1 MRAVSLPASYFTH
14 VLEVTRRFGVD
25 DEDVL
30 ADISLGDDV
39 RLELPQIRALV
50 QRARASTGEPGLGVY
65 LGLAMRVSWHGYLG
79 FAVLVARDIGDALR
93 LGERFIATRTSA
105 LGLRAAVEGGLAV
118 ITIDE
123 KEDFGSARDFI
134 VPALAIG
141 LSTIGQALT
150 GHELEGR
157 VELAMPEPHWF
168 ARLAA
173 TNPRLTRISFGA
185 SAHRLMFDEALLHM
199 PFQLADPNA
208 QKLAAEQCERELA
221 ALEAAGGFATR
232 VRELLFTNA
241 DVRDVDAVARVLSM
255 SARTLKRR
263 LQSEGTSYSELL
275 ESERQHRAELLLSQ
289 GTLSVKE
296 VAAQLGYADTAAFS
310 HAFTRWTGQSPSEF
324 QRARAGRAASRA
336 ITD

>member
-1 MRAVSLPASYFTH
+1 MSLPASYFTH

-25 DEDVL
+25 DADVL
-30 ADISLGDDV
+30 GDVSLGDEV

-50 QRARASTGEPGLGVY
+50 QRARELTGEPGLGVY
-65 LGLAMRVSWHGYLG
+65 LGLAMRASWHGYLG
-79 FAVLVARDIGDALR
+79 FAVLVARDVGDALR
-93 LGERFIATRTSA
+93 LGERFIATRTSS
-105 LGLRAAVEGGLAV
+105 LGLRSAIEHGRAV

-123 KEDFGSARDFI
+123 KEDFGDARDFI

-141 LSTIGQALT
+141 LSSIGQALT
-150 GHELEGR
+150 GHELDGR
-157 VELAMPEPHWF
+157 VELAMPEPTWF

-185 SAHRLMFDEALLHM
+185 KAHRLMFDAALLKT
-199 PFQLADPNA
+199 PFQLADANA
-208 QKLAAEQCERELA
+208 QKLAAEQCEKELA
-221 ALEAAGGFATR
+221 ALEAAGGFAPR
-232 VRELLFTNA
+232 VRELLFANGG
-241 DVRDVDAVARVLSM
+241 VRDVDAVAKTLSM

-275 ESERQHRAELLLSQ
+275 EHERHARAELLLSQ

-324 QRARAGRAASRA
+324 QRTR
-336 ITD
+336 TH